1 MMLTE
6 PTDMKSINELRHI
19 GSGILR
25 AAGIADAD
33 IDASLLIQHLLC
45 VDKDHILAHG
55 TEEVSDVKAEEYL
68 ELVDRRKSH
77 VPLQYI
83 TGHQEFMGLDFAV
96 NEHVLIPRQDTECL
110 VEEAMIV
117 TEDGMRVLDLCTG
130 SGCVLVSLLRYKNDL
145 EGVGTDISGEALETA
160 AENADRNGVKALFLK
175 GDLYG
180 ALEGGSGEGKRFD
193 IIVSNPPYI
202 ASDVIGTLMEEVRDH
217 EPLKALD
224 GGIDGLDLYR
234 RIIDGADAY
243 LVPGGRILFEIGYDQ
258 GPAVSGL
265 LTDAGFAD
273 VEVVKDLAGLDRVVK
288 GRKRI

>member
-19 GSGILR
+19 GSEILKE
-25 AAGIADAD
+25 AGITDAN
-33 IDASLLIQHLLC
+33 IDASLIMQHLLG

-55 TEEVSDVKAEEYL
+55 TDGIGEDKEEEYL
-68 ELVDRRKSH
+68 KLIDIRKSH
-77 VPLQYI
+77 VPLQHI

-117 TEDGMRVLDLCTG
+117 TEDKMRVLDLCTG
-130 SGCVLVSLLRYKNDL
+130 SGCILISLLRYKNDI
-145 EGVGTDISGEALETA
+145 EGVGTDISGEALEI
-160 AENADRNGVKALFLK
+160 AEKNAEQNGVEAVFLK

-180 ALEGGSGEGKRFD
+180 ALKGSSEAEKRFD
-193 IIVSNPPYI
+193 IIISNPPYI
-202 ASDVIGTLMEEVRDH
+202 KSGVIGTLMEEVRGH

-224 GGIDGLDLYR
+224 GGEDGLDLYR
-234 RIIDGADAY
+234 RIIEGADAY
-243 LVPGGRILFEIGYDQ
+243 LVPGGWILFEIGYDQ
-258 GPAVSGL
+258 GKAVSEL
-265 LTDAGFAD
+265 LEDKGFAD
-273 VEVVKDLAGLDRVVK
+273 VGVVRDIAGLDRVVK